1 MDEGKSN
8 APRKTATGCLSI
20 FGSVFLLLGILTGI
34 LASRELLQAWQVQKW
49 VPTSGTLLD
58 ISIDTSNSRGSELYK
73 LRGRYR
79 YRFAGEAFE
88 SEQIDFARGHD
99 NVGDYHQEQYKK
111 LQPLLNQAEALKV
124 FVNPDDPDEAV
135 VVRALRWGAIVLL
148 GSVCIVFGGTGIFFV
163 GTALISVRR
172 DRQTRK
178 LAALYPGEPWRW
190 EPDWE
195 RGELPSSRNPLLWV
209 SVGFAVL
216 WNVAT
221 SFVWV
226 MLPAELAAG
235 NRGALVALVFPVG
248 GAALAVWAILEVL
261 RWRRYGGTAFV
272 MRDIPARLG
281 ERLLGQVKISSAFPT
296 EEVTLR
302 LSCLK
307 IRIVGRKEKKTRID
321 VIWEKELVVLLQP
334 GPAGFRL
341 APVDFLLPADQ
352 PPRDVTDPARRIE
365 WCLEAEANVAG
376 PNLNASFDLP
386 VFHNDALDPAQGLD
400 PLDATER

>member
-8 APRKTATGCLSI
+8 APSKTATGCLSI

-163 GTALISVRR
+163 GTASISIRR

-195 RGELPSSRNPLLWV
+195 RGELPSGRNPLLWV

-216 WNVAT
+216 WNAAT

-272 MRDIPARLG
+272 MRDLPARLG

-352 PPRDVTDPARRIE
+352 PPRDVTDPARRVE

-376 PNLNASFDLP
+376 PNLKASFDLP
-386 VFHNDALDPAQGLD
+386 VFPNDALDPAQGLD